1 MNLQDKAVY
10 DRRWAKSSGTKDE
23 DILALHNPG
32 TQVSFFYYHYNQF
45 ITSRLKH
52 HLGDNLK
59 GKRLLE
65 LGCGRGTSSI
75 YQAVSNGLEVV
86 PTDYSEGAVAIAN
99 RNMEKYGVP
108 GKAVQADIFNLPFP
122 SESFDVVISLGVM
135 EHIERAADAYREMR
149 RMLKPGGVMLSM
161 NVPEFPDNIQRVGAP
176 INRILMKIKD
186 LASLQDNKPWLDPK
200 SRSKTADVH
209 RSTKTGGLFAEM
221 AEQGGFKRENIEVF
235 EVNPFPTIDPL
246 PKWGDWLVTRFY
258 FFLLFMRRTLGGMA
272 DPFLSNPD
280 NSRAHFI
287 EAVK

>member
-23 DILALHNPG
+23 DILAIHNPG

-45 ITSRLKH
+45 ISNHLKR
-52 HLGDNLK
+52 HLGENLK

-75 YQAVSNGLEVV
+75 YQAVTNGLEVV

-99 RNMEKYGVP
+99 RNMEKYGVS

-122 SESFDVVISLGVM
+122 EGSFDVVISLGVM

-149 RMLKPGGVMLSM
+149 RMLKPGGVMISM
-161 NVPEFPDNIQRVGAP
+161 NVPEFPDNIQRIGAP
-176 INRILMKIKD
+176 INQLLLKIKD
-186 LASLQDNKPWLDPK
+186 SFALQDNKPWLDPK

-209 RSTKTGGLFAEM
+209 RSTKTGSLFAEM
-221 AEQGGFKRENIEVF
+221 AYQGGFKTVEIF

-246 PKWGDWLVTRFY
+246 PKWGDWLVTRLY
-258 FFLLFMRRTLGGMA
+258 FFILWLRKTFARMKA
-272 DPFLSNPD
+272 PFLSNPD
-280 NSRAHFI
+280 NSRAHFLV
-287 EAVK
+287 AVK

>member
-23 DILALHNPG
+23 DILALHNPQ

-45 ITSRLKH
+45 ITSQLKR
-52 HLGDNLK
+52 HLGELK
-59 GKRLLE
+59 SKRLLE

-75 YQAVSNGLEVV
+75 YQAVTNGLEVV

-99 RNMEKYGVP
+99 RNMGKYGVP

-135 EHIERAADAYREMR
+135 EHIERVADAYREMN
-149 RMLKPGGVMLSM
+149 RMLRPGGLMISM
-161 NVPEFPDNIQRVGAP
+161 NVPEMPDNIQCIAAP
-176 INRILMKIKD
+176 VNRLLIAIKD
-186 LASLQDNKPWLDPK
+186 AFAIQDNKPWLDPK

-209 RSTKTGGLFAEM
+209 RSTMTGSMFAEQ
-221 AEQGGFKRENIEVF
+221 ARLGGFERVDIF

-246 PKWGDWLVTRFY
+246 PKWGDWIVTRLY
-258 FFLLFMRRTLGGMA
+258 FLTLWLRRTFGRMPE
-272 DPFLSNPD
+272 PFLSNVD
-280 NSRAHFI
+280 NARTHFLV
-287 EAVK
+287 AFK